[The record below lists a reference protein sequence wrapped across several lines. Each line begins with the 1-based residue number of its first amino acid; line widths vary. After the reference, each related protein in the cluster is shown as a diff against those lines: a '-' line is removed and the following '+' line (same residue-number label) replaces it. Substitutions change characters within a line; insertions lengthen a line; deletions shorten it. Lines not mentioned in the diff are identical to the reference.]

1 MKILIMI
8 MVLVPQMIL
17 AQEKTKLFSVKAV
30 SVDLSMFT
38 VTNNNDRAGFRFF
51 FNSPTS
57 PWMSNNYISLD
68 VESENKYRIGIN
80 YFSFVGDYL
89 WLNQTGLIIENKK
102 SYDNFSTNKVVS
114 RFFDR
119 AMINFGKSFANND
132 HSLFLGLNLSRLF
145 NGYERIIY
153 EKKIDFFQPG
163 NEHIG
168 HSNYK
173 GNGIGFSLEYR
184 YTFFNKMYIGVSNH
198 FTYSKFQ
205 AEYFTYGDIPR
216 TPPIENYKLSPIN
229 NTTHISFGYRFGK

>member
-1 MKILIMI
+1 MII
-8 MVLVPQMIL
+8 MVLVPHVIL
-17 AQEKTKLFSVKAV
+17 AEEKPKLFSVKSV
-30 SVDLSMFT
+30 SVDLSGFT
-38 VTNNNDRAGFRFF
+38 IINTNDRSGFRSY
-51 FNSPTS
+51 FNNPIS
-57 PWMSNNYISLD
+57 PWMSNNNISID
-68 VESENKYRIGIN
+68 VESENNFRIGIN

-89 WLNQTGLIIENKK
+89 WLNQTGLTIENKK
-102 SYDNFSTNKVVS
+102 SYNNFSTNKVVS

-216 TPPIENYKLSPIN
+216 ITPTENYNLSSIN
-229 NTTHISFGYRFGK
+229 NTTHISLGYRFGK